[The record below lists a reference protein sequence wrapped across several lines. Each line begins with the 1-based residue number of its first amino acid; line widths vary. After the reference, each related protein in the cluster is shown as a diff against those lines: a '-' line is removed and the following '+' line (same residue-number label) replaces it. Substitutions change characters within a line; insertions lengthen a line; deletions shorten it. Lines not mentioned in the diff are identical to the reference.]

1 MRKYVLTDRTGITAT
16 GHTLA
21 PGKFIQAKTDKTNL
35 MRHVNECGAAT
46 PLLAALL
53 SPIPAGQARLFSIH
67 CWNVTIDPKNA
78 QSYTVVKE
86 IETVPAVTPAQRLRF
101 AILVA
106 RETCRDEEFR
116 HWADQWLAGMD
127 TGVKAAQDTLA
138 NMRSE
143 LDAAAGLQDTGA
155 WSESDADTSQ
165 GQRQNDGMQRAWHV
179 LRAMEMFDNPE
190 RATSAAMEI
199 TQALA
204 GLELLAA
211 NLPLTAMCELA
222 MGEPPLQQATG

>member
-1 MRKYVLTDRTGITAT
+1 MRKYVLTDRAGVTVT

-21 PGKFIQAKTDKTNL
+21 PGKFIQAKNDKANL
-35 MRHVNECGAAT
+35 MARINACGAET

-53 SPIPAGQARLFSIH
+53 SPIATDQARLFSIH

-101 AILVA
+101 AVLLA
-106 RETCRDEEFR
+106 KETCRDRDFR
-116 HWADQWLAGMD
+116 HWADLWLNGTD
-127 TGVKAAQDTLA
+127 TGVQPARDLLA
-138 NMRSE
+138 RLQSE
-143 LDAAAGLQDTGA
+143 LHASANLEEIGA
-155 WSESDADTSQ
+155 WVESGADTELA
-165 GQRQNDGMQRAWHV
+165 QRQDAGAQRACHV
-179 LRAMEMFDNPE
+179 LRAVVLLDDPE
-190 RATSAAMEI
+190 RVTSAAMEI

-204 GLELLAA
+204 GLEQLAA
-211 NLPLTAMCELA
+211 QLPLTTMGELA